1 MRERARFVLVTDDID
16 YALADVFASV
26 RSNAPSWARVTDD
39 PADILALPDGCKVHF
54 AVWRSA
60 RGTSGAEMAWRER
73 RQRGG
78 LEFLSDEE
86 MEKIAVW
93 RARRAGQGSGTPIDA
108 KEAAGVAAASSQ
120 AASSSIQ
127 QWT

>member
-16 YALADVFASV
+16 YALADVFASL

-39 PADILALPDGCKVHF
+39 PAEILALPDGCKVHI
-54 AVWRSA
+54 AVWRSDRCA
-60 RGTSGAEMAWRER
+60 SGAEMAWRER

-86 MEKIAVW
+86 MEKIAAW
-93 RARRAGQGSGTPIDA
+93 RARRSGRGPGAPIELKTDA
-108 KEAAGVAAASSQ
+108 SVAIPALQPASLFN
-120 AASSSIQ
+120 Q